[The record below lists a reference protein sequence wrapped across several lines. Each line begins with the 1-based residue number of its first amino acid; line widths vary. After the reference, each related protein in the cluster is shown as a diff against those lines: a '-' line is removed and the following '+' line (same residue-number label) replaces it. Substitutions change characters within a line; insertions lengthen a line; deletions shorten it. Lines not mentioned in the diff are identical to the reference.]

1 MTMLE
6 RVQGW
11 WSRRNLAQRFATLTA
26 ICIAGS
32 ALIQGAVLIGV
43 SSLVVRDLE
52 AERIEQRLDRVS
64 KQLDVRVNE
73 FRKIPL
79 ILSGTPPIPRIAH
92 LASGG
97 APEPGESLDVWL
109 TRLGI
114 IFRSILQANP
124 ELLQARLVGVADGGR
139 ELVRVERRDDEI
151 VIVDR
156 NNMRRKG
163 HRPYFR
169 EASKLAPGEVTLSPM
184 NANVENGV
192 VQRPFQPT
200 IRASTPIH
208 TTEGKLFGI
217 IVANAAT
224 DAWFQDISL
233 IAGIY
238 GKFLAAN
245 QDGDY
250 IFRTDGGPIFASY
263 DGQPD
268 RFLRD
273 WPRLQPIFNTEESAT
288 QNFETDDSFVA
299 AHRVQYD
306 AQKPQDYVVLA
317 VEDDPATVFGDTWTL
332 TLLGTLVAIVLSVL
346 GVIAAYLVARPLR
359 GLMTAARQIAQGKL
373 SAATLVE
380 KQSPEIGEL
389 GEALHIMKEAVEER
403 DASLRKSEAHLQA
416 IIDNTIDGLITI
428 DRGGIIQRY
437 NPGCEAIFGYTQ
449 DEAIGRNVNM
459 LIPGTEGR
467 NHDAY
472 MRRYERT
479 GEARFIG
486 MRREVSGRHK
496 SGRLVDI
503 EVAIAEIKVG
513 DELLFSG
520 IVRDI
525 TERKRVERLK
535 SEFVSTVT
543 HELRTPLTS
552 IMGSLA
558 LLRSGALGTLGDK
571 AKRMVTL
578 AHDNGERLVNLIN
591 DILDIDK
598 IEAGALEFNLT
609 DANLR
614 DLIKQAA
621 AETGSYAEQHDVRIV
636 VNKIPKDIVVETD
649 PDRFQ
654 QVMRNLLSNAAK
666 FSPKGGEVVVSAGM
680 KGHTVR
686 VSVADHGPGIPP
698 EFQKHIFQK
707 FAQADSSDKRA
718 KGGTGLGLSI
728 SKSIID
734 RLGGQIGFE
743 STPGVGTTFYFE
755 LPASGIIP
763 QFSDEV
769 AVRTEKTITMAGVQH
784 GSGPQGPRSQPP
796 RVLHVEDDP
805 DTSLVLREILKGYA
819 SVTSVPT
826 VQKAI
831 AALHAT
837 NYDLVILD
845 IHLKDG
851 ESGYDVMEH
860 LADSNVAHPSV
871 LIYSVED
878 IAADDWPLVS
888 RALVKSRTDMIE
900 LRRHI
905 LELLGI
911 EPFPAPMR
919 HSA

>member
-1 MTMLE
+1 MLE
-6 RVQGW
+6 RALSW
-11 WSRRNLAQRFATLTA
+11 WSRRNLAERFATLTA

-43 SSLVVRDLE
+43 SSIVVRDLE

-64 KQLDVRVNE
+64 TQLDVRVNE

-79 ILSGTPPIPRIAH
+79 ILSGTPPLPRIAH
-92 LASGG
+92 LATGG
-97 APEPGESLDVWL
+97 EPLPGETLDVWL

-114 IFRSILQANP
+114 IFRSMIQANP
-124 ELLQARLVGVADGGR
+124 ELLQARLIGVANGGR
-139 ELVRVERRDDEI
+139 ELVRVERHGDEI
-151 VIVDR
+151 TIVER
-156 NNMRRKG
+156 QNLKRKG
-163 HRPYFR
+163 HRPYFK
-169 EASKLAPGEVTLSPM
+169 ETAKLQPGDVSLSPM
-184 NANVENGV
+184 DANVENGV

-200 IRASTPIH
+200 VRASTPIF
-208 TTEGKLFGI
+208 TDSGEFFGI
-217 IVANAAT
+217 IVANAAA
-224 DAWFQDISL
+224 DRWFQDISL
-233 IAGIY
+233 ISGVY

-250 IFRTDGGPIFASY
+250 VYRSDGGPIFASY
-263 DGQPD
+263 DGHPD
-268 RFLRD
+268 RFGRD
-273 WPRLQPIFNTEESAT
+273 WPQLQPLFDHAGADTR
-288 QNFETDDSFVA
+288 NFETSDSFVA
-299 AHRVQYD
+299 AHRVEYD
-306 AQKPQDYVVLA
+306 AQKPHEFVVLA
-317 VEDDPATVFGDTWTL
+317 VEDDPETVFGDTWAL
-332 TLLGTLVAIVLSVL
+332 TLLGTLVAVILSGL

-359 GLMTAARQIAQGKL
+359 GLMAAARRIAEGRL
-373 SAATLVE
+373 NAASLV
-380 KQSPEIGEL
+380 KKDSPEIGEL

-403 DASLRKSEAHLQA
+403 DASLRKSEGHLQA
-416 IIDNTIDGLITI
+416 IVDNTIDGLITI
-428 DRGGIIQRY
+428 DRVGIIQRY
-437 NPGCEAIFGYTQ
+437 NPGCEAIFGYDQ
-449 DEAIGRNVNM
+449 EEVIGRNVNM

-486 MRREVSGRHK
+486 KRREVSGRHK

-513 DELLFSG
+513 DEVLFSG

-558 LLRSGALGTLGDK
+558 LLRSGALGKLNEK
-571 AKRMVTL
+571 AMRMLVL

-614 DLIKQAA
+614 DLITRAA
-621 AETGSYAEQHDVRIV
+621 QEINSYAEQYGVRII
-636 VNKIPKDIVVETD
+636 VNDIPQDIVVETD

-654 QVMRNLLSNAAK
+654 QVMGNLLSNAAK
-666 FSPKGGEVVVSAGM
+666 FSPKGAEVVVSAGM
-680 KGHTVR
+680 TGHTVR
-686 VSVADHGPGIPP
+686 VSVADKGPGIAP
-698 EFQKHIFQK
+698 EFRKHIFQR
-707 FAQADSSDKRA
+707 FAQADSSDTRA

-728 SKSIID
+728 SKAIID
-734 RLGGQIGFE
+734 RLGGQIGFD
-743 STPGVGTTFYFE
+743 TPPGGGTTFYFE
-755 LPASGIIP
+755 LPAAGIVP
-763 QFSDEV
+763 QFSDEHIIK
-769 AVRTEKTITMAGVQH
+769 TDKTISMAGVQP
-784 GSGPQGPRSQPP
+784 SRGPQHGGSTPP
-796 RVLHVEDDP
+796 KVLHVEDDP
-805 DTSLVLREILKGYA
+805 DTSLVLREILIGCA

-826 VQKAI
+826 VQRAI
-831 AALHAT
+831 SALAAT
-837 NYDLVILD
+837 DFDLIILD

-851 ESGYDVMEH
+851 ESGYAVMEH
-860 LADSNVAHPSV
+860 LTNRDAPHPTV
-871 LIYSVED
+871 LIYSVD
-878 IAADDWPLVS
+878 DVSGDDWPLIS

-911 EPFPAPMR
+911 EPFPKPVR
-919 HSA
+919 RSA